1 MLDGLV
7 PDLAPRLLIAIG
19 GVAVAFLVLIAVLL
33 FLRRRNS
40 PLFVKGGRARE
51 HRLLVLDAAAV
62 DAKRRLVLI
71 KRDDI

>member
-51 HRLLVLDAAAV
+51 QTRRSAHVRRAV
-62 DAKRRLVLI
+62 PRRC
-71 KRDDI
+71 